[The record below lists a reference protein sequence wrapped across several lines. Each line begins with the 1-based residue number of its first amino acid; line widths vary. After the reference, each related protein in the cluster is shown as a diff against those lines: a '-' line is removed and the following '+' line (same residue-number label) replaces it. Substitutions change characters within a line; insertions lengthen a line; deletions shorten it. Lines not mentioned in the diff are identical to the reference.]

1 MRVCT
6 DCNKAY
12 GKEYYLKN
20 REKLIADS
28 MERHNRLKDDP
39 EWREKKNK
47 KTREWYYKNKE
58 KRLKQIQEWKD
69 KQYDNN
75 PAFRMKLS
83 ISAALRTSLK
93 REGYT
98 KRSRTHKVLGCSYA
112 FFIFHIETQFKEGMN
127 WENYGEWELDHIV
140 PVSLGKTE
148 EEIISLNHY
157 LNFQPLWASEN
168 LSKSNKVI
176 RKMITPE
183 LKKKYEEIIK
193 RAQTPQLLFQ

>member
-12 GKEYYLKN
+12 CKEYYLKN

-28 MERHNRLKDDP
+28 MERYSRLKDDP
-39 EWREKKNK
+39 EWREKRNK

-69 KQYDNN
+69 KQFDNN

-112 FFIFHIETQFKEGMN
+112 FFIFHIEYLYLFVKE
-127 WENYGEWELDHIV
+127 
-140 PVSLGKTE
+140 
-148 EEIISLNHY
+148 
-157 LNFQPLWASEN
+157 
-168 LSKSNKVI
+168 KV
-176 RKMITPE
+176 
-183 LKKKYEEIIK
+183 Y
-193 RAQTPQLLFQ
+193 

>member
-28 MERHNRLKDDP
+28 MERYNRLKDDP
-39 EWREKKNK
+39 EWREKRNK

-69 KQYDNN
+69 EQFDNN

-140 PVSLGKTE
+140 PASLGKTE

-168 LSKSNKVI
+168 LSKSDKVI

-183 LKKKYEEIIK
+183 LKKKYEEMIK
-193 RAQTPQLLFQ
+193 RAQTPRLLFQ

>member
-28 MERHNRLKDDP
+28 MERYNRLKDDP
-39 EWREKKNK
+39 EWREKRNK

-69 KQYDNN
+69 EQFDNN

-140 PVSLGKTE
+140 PASLGKTE

-168 LSKSNKVI
+168 LSKSDKVI

-183 LKKKYEEIIK
+183 LKKKYEEMIK
-193 RAQTPQLLFQ
+193 RAQTPRLLF